1 MTVVFSVFA
10 KGFFKLVP
18 ILAGIISGYTLSLVM
33 GVVSFAAVEQA
44 AWFALPN
51 FTFPEFNINAI
62 LFMIPVAI
70 APAVEHVGD
79 MLAISNVTNKD
90 YIKKPGLHRTIAGDG
105 SRPWPQLCLARHP
118 TPHTV
123 K

>member
-1 MTVVFSVFA
+1 MF
-10 KGFFKLVP
+10 
-18 ILAGIISGYTLSLVM
+18 
-33 GVVSFAAVEQA
+33 GVVDFTPVHQA

-79 MLAISNVTNKD
+79 MLAISNVTGKD
-90 YIKKPGLHRTIAGDG
+90 YLKKNQGCTAPSQATVLQQ
-105 SRPWPQLCLARHP
+105 WPLLSLVHHQIQ
-118 TPHTV
+118 HTV

>member
-1 MTVVFSVFA
+1 MVFSVFA

-18 ILAGIISGYTLSLVM
+18 ILAGIVSGYVLSLVM

-44 AWFALPN
+44 AWLALPN

-90 YIKKPGLHRTIAGDG
+90 YLKNRAYTALSLVTGRDHGRNHAWRATQHHI
-105 SRPWPQLCLARHP
+105 Q
-118 TPHTV
+118 
-123 K
+123 

>member
-1 MTVVFSVFA
+1 
-10 KGFFKLVP
+10 
-18 ILAGIISGYTLSLVM
+18 M

-44 AWFALPN
+44 AWLALPN

-90 YIKKPGLHRTIAGDG
+90 YLKTGL
-105 SRPWPQLCLARHP
+105 
-118 TPHTV
+118 TPHYRW
-123 K
+123 